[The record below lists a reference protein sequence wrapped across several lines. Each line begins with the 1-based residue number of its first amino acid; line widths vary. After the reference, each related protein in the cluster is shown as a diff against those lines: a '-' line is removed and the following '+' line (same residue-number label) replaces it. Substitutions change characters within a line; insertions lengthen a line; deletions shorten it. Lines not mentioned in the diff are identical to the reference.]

1 MFKNI
6 SILVIML
13 LLLSSCNTEIKK
25 EITENN
31 KAETCQNPYKIWNI
45 DKTNLK
51 LKWVVISDD
60 TKNISSPIAGK
71 ITYLNCNSWKK
82 VYQKTLIAKISPDF
96 NNPNIIN
103 LSIQK
108 WSLVNQ
114 KSNLQAVKNSTIS
127 SFNTQIS
134 SVDKQIKNLWEQKI
148 ILEKNI
154 ELTKKSSNL
163 GQKDLKKQ
171 IESLNINLSNLE
183 KTLVNLKKNLELSKT
198 WEKESI
204 EKIEISKKALFTS
217 IKSISKDN
225 LLKIDEIFWITFDNK
240 KLNDK
245 YEDYLWKKDS
255 VLLNKVK
262 SDFKKLNNIDVS
274 KLSDDEISKFLWD
287 LVKLDETVQKSV
299 KESIVNVYFSQNQID
314 SFYKLFLTYWNNI
327 SEIKNNWDSLD
338 NSKDSIKTNYATA
351 ISNLENQISS
361 TESQIKTTK
370 TNIENLKTNKIST
383 TQVSL
388 DLQLSSIEAQLKTID
403 SNFDNLVSQKENLL
417 STKKTQILN
426 LDNQILQI
434 NQNINSLNTN
444 LSARNIYAKTNGVV
458 KQKISSTWN
467 NIWPNVPI
475 CQIIPNAKSTKIKIF
490 SPIEL
495 EIWDKLIFELNKKP
509 YEIRIENAL
518 IYKDAITQ
526 NYVYESNYLDRK
538 YFKQWEIISLKFE
551 KSPSNIKTTP
561 SEIGTTPS
569 PSLVRR
575 GIVKIP
581 VSYVKNKIDW
591 NFIKVL
597 SWSLVIEKKVEL
609 WDINWKT
616 IEINSWIE
624 GVNEIC
630 K

>member
-1 MFKNI
+1 MLKNI

-13 LLLSSCNTEIKK
+13 LLLSSCNTETKK

-31 KAETCQNPYKIWNI
+31 EKKTCQNPYKIWNI

-71 ITYLNCNSWKK
+71 ITYINCNSWKK
-82 VYQKTLIAKISPDF
+82 VYKKTLIAKISPDF

-204 EKIEISKKALFTS
+204 EKIEISKKALFTN

-262 SDFKKLNNIDVS
+262 ADFKKLNNIDIS
-274 KLSDDEISKFLWD
+274 ILSDDEISKFLWN
-287 LVKLDETVQKSV
+287 LVSLDENVQKSV
-299 KESIVNVYFSQNQID
+299 KESIVNIYFSQTQID
-314 SFYKLFLTYWNNI
+314 GFYKLFLTYWNNI

-338 NSKDSIKTNYATA
+338 NSKDSINTNYATA

-361 TESQIKTTK
+361 IESQIKTTK

-383 TQVSL
+383 TKVSL

-403 SNFDNLVSQKENLL
+403 SSLDNLVSQKENLL

-458 KQKISSTWN
+458 KQKLSSKWN
-467 NIWPNVPI
+467 NIWAWMSV

-490 SPIEL
+490 SPVEL
-495 EIWDKLIFELNKKP
+495 KIWDKLIFELNEKS
-509 YEIRIENAL
+509 YEIKIENAL

-551 KSPSNIKTTP
+551 NNPHLASPKGEEQNSKI
-561 SEIGTTPS
+561 I
-569 PSLVRR
+569 
-575 GIVKIP
+575 KIP

-609 WDINWKT
+609 WDINWNT
-616 IEINSWIE
+616 IEVNSWIK
-624 GVNEIC
+624 GVNKIC